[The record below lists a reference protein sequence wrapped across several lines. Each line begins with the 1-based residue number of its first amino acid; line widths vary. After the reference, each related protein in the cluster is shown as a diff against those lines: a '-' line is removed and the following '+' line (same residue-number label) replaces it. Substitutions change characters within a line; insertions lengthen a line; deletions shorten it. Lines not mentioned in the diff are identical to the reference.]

1 MLAWG
6 CAIRYSQNMKQALK
20 IVVCLALAV
29 VAALA
34 QPKQIR
40 VGGNVQQAN
49 LVQKIAP
56 SYPVAMK
63 AQGLEASVLLNVVI
77 SSEGVPTSISV
88 QDTSVPREF
97 SDAAI
102 DAVKQW
108 RYKPTLLNG
117 EPVEVLTTIQINFTL
132 AK

>member
-1 MLAWG
+1 MLARG
-6 CAIRYSQNMKQALK
+6 CAIRYSQNMKPALK

-29 VAALA
+29 VAAFA

-49 LVQKIAP
+49 LVQKVAP

-63 AQGLEASVLLNVVI
+63 AQGLEATVLLNVVI
-77 SSEGVPTSISV
+77 SSDGTPTSISV
-88 QDTSVPREF
+88 QDPSVPREF